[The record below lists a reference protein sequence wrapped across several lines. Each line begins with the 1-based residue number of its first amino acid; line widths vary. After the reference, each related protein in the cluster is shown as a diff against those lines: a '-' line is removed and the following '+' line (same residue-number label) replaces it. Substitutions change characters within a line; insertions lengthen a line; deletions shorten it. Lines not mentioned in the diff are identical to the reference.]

1 MMTSEVLYD
10 EVRKLWVTAT
20 PEEIVRQNLLKK
32 MIEKLSYP
40 RELLSV
46 EKSLGDLCSYKQEVP
61 FRRVDIAC
69 FAKGKEGVYPLLLIE
84 CKESSALRDS
94 ALAQVRGYN
103 HFFKATFIAVS
114 HPGGETFGY
123 PSEKGFSFLPYLPK
137 YTDLI
142 QAFTRR

>member
-1 MMTSEVLYD
+1 MAKEVLYD
-10 EVRKLWVTAT
+10 EVRKLWVVAT

-32 MIEKLSYP
+32 MMEKLSYP

-46 EKSLGDLCSYKQEVP
+46 ERALGDLCPGRQGVP

-69 FAKGKEGVYPLLLIE
+69 FAKGKEGLFPLLLIE
-84 CKESSALRDS
+84 CKESASLAVS
-94 ALAQVRGYN
+94 ALAQVQGYN
-103 HFFKATFIAVS
+103 HFLGASFMAVS
-114 HPGGETFGY
+114 HPEGETFYY

-142 QAFTRR
+142 QAFTHR